1 MRRLDMASY
10 DSFATRTRGKLM
22 SRIIV
27 LAAVIGFVSS
37 CASAADGTLLP
48 QGVGYPR
55 LVRLTYGPTASNGWI
70 IAATTGKLFQSK
82 DDGRSFVFL
91 GDAPAR
97 DGSRVRCCEAL
108 YELPQAVG
116 SLSEGTLIYSATYS
130 ERITPPQPETA
141 AVSRQRVPRQEE
153 DTAIEIYTST
163 DRGAHWVYHSTP
175 VAGRGEKGSGGLWEP
190 EFTVARDGALV
201 MFWSDETFSCCS
213 QKLSKIRT
221 FDGVTWKDSSDVVA
235 STTPSDRP
243 GMIIV
248 RRLPTGVYFM
258 SYEICGDPLT
268 GPKCAAY
275 YRISRDGW
283 SYGTA
288 SYLGR
293 RIETETG
300 QFFEHAP
307 ASIWSPSPVSPN
319 GVILLIGQVLHNADG
334 SIAKENGRVLFM
346 NPLLDGSGPW
356 TPIAVPVQVPISY
369 DNPCPNY
376 SSALLPV
383 QDGSALLE
391 FASDFYALNKCGMYF
406 GIKPWKD
413 LLRTTDTQDGGTKKK

>member
-1 MRRLDMASY
+1 MKGPTSY
-10 DSFATRTRGKLM
+10 LNRMLVRWIYWTAVLIFVLFADLSGAN
-22 SRIIV
+22 
-27 LAAVIGFVSS
+27 AAT
-37 CASAADGTLLP
+37 GTLLP

-55 LVRLTYGPTASNGWI
+55 LVRLSHGPVASNGWI
-70 IAATTGKLFQSK
+70 IASTTAKLFVSK
-82 DDGRSFVFL
+82 DDGKTFSFL
-91 GDAPAR
+91 ADAPAKE
-97 DGSRVRCCEAL
+97 GSRVRCCEGL

-116 SLSEGTLIYSATYS
+116 SLPEGTLIYAATYG
-130 ERITPPQPETA
+130 EGITPPPPEATA
-141 AVSRQRVPRQEE
+141 RSRQRGFRQEA
-153 DTAIEIYTST
+153 TPAIEIYTSS
-163 DRGAHWVYHSTP
+163 DQGAHWKYHSTP
-175 VAGRGEKGSGGLWEP
+175 VSGRGEKGSGGLWEP

-201 MFWSDETFSCCS
+201 MFWSDETYSCCS

-221 FDGVTWKDSSDVVA
+221 YDGVIWKDSSDVVA
-235 STTPSDRP
+235 TTTQSDRP

-283 SYGTA
+283 NYGNA
-288 SYLGR
+288 NYPGK
-293 RIETETG
+293 RIETASG

-307 ASIWSPSPVSPN
+307 ANIWSPSPLSPN
-319 GVILLIGQVLHNADG
+319 GVILVVGQVLHNSDG
-334 SIAKENGRVLFM
+334 SVAKDNGKVLFM

-356 TPIAVPVQVPISY
+356 TPVPAPVQVPYSY

-383 QDGSALLE
+383 ENGAALLE
-391 FASDFYALNKCGMYF
+391 FASDFSAQNKCGMYF
-406 GIKPWKD
+406 ATKPWTE
-413 LLRTTDTQDGGTKKK
+413 LLPKSQ